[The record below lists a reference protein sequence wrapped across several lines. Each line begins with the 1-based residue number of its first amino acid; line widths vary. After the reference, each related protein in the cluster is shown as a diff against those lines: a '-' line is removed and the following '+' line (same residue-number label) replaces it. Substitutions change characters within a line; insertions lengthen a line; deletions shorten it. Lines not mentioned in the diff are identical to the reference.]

1 MNPQNTVVVV
11 SVYNKPIPWADT
23 LRSIGFEVRPYTK
36 EDPTSPYNVPK
47 NIGNEGSAYL
57 KYIIDNYET
66 LPEYSILLHD
76 HEFSYHQE
84 GSIVDAIQY
93 KIGTNELFWNFNIQA
108 DQEFYLCDASGR
120 INFYNE
126 FLKEYIGTE
135 IYKFGEFILNRKL
148 FAQFLLHKSLIQARP
163 KEMYQRIYNWFM
175 ENPLNRFAS
184 GFLLEIYW
192 DLIFGQIKEVDYFP
206 KIAVWTDS
214 LAPREDLLI
223 QYSSHVFDFYTINS
237 RTTSERWKLNE
248 AKDFSGNNFEIYV
261 NYDKVDIELYDHIL
275 SMLYHYN
282 LTKSQIFLTLTGD
295 PEGKAFYIKT
305 IVSGNKNIELTT
317 ITINDPD
324 LSRSGFLGTH
334 WAHNPLRFKILPL
347 YDN

>member
-11 SVYNKPIPWADT
+11 SVYNKPIPWADK
-23 LRSIGFEVRPYTK
+23 LRGIGFDVRPYTK
-36 EDPTSPYNVPK
+36 EDPSSPYNVPK
-47 NIGNEGSAYL
+47 NVGNEGSAYL
-57 KYIIDNYET
+57 KYIIDTYDT

-76 HEFSYHQE
+76 HETSYHQE
-84 GSIVDAIQY
+84 GSILDAIQN
-93 KIGTNELFWNFNIQA
+93 KIGTEELFWNFNIPA
-108 DQEFYLCDASGR
+108 NQEFYLCDASGR

-126 FLKEYIGTE
+126 FLKEYIGPD

-175 ENPLNRFAS
+175 ETNLTKFAS
-184 GFLLEIYW
+184 GFLLEVYW
-192 DLIFGQIKEVDYFP
+192 DLIFGQIKEIDYFP

-214 LAPREDLLI
+214 LVPRDDFLI
-223 QYSSHVFDFYTINS
+223 QYGKDVFEFYTTNPEC
-237 RTTSERWKLNE
+237 TSQRWKPSTS
-248 AKDFSGNNFEIYV
+248 KDFSGYNFEIYV
-261 NYDKVDIELYDHIL
+261 NYDTVDLEFYDHIL

-282 LTKSQIFLTLTGD
+282 IVKSNVFLTLSGD
-295 PEGKAFYIKT
+295 PEGKSFYIKSIT
-305 IVSGNKNIELTT
+305 AENRPLTPLMV
-317 ITINDPD
+317 NDPD

-334 WAHNPLRFKILPL
+334 WAHNPSRFKILPL

>member
-84 GSIVDAIQY
+84 GSIVDAIKH

-126 FLKEYIGTE
+126 FLKEYIGPE

-175 ENPLNRFAS
+175 NTNVNKWSS
-184 GFLLEIYW
+184 GFILEVYW
-192 DLIFGQIKEVDYFP
+192 DLIFGQVKEIDYFP

-214 LAPREDLLI
+214 LAPRDDFLL
-223 QYSSHVFDFYTINS
+223 QYGAHVFDFYTINS

-248 AKDFSGNNFEIYV
+248 AKDFSGYNFEIYV
-261 NYDKVDIELYDHIL
+261 NYDKVDIEFYDHIL

-282 LTKSQIFLTLTGD
+282 LIKANIFLTLSGD
-295 PEGKAFYIKT
+295 PEGKVFYIKT
-305 IVSGNKNIELTT
+305 IIPGSNNIELRPL
-317 ITINDPD
+317 IVNDPD